1 MISNSQAK
9 NPNCHFVNGNPI
21 QEPFAA
27 ELQKAIFGLGC
38 FWGAEKCF
46 WEADGVFSTAVG
58 FAGGNSPNPNYK
70 QICTGAT
77 GHAEVVMVIY
87 EPIVISYIK
96 LLKIFWENHDPTQ
109 GNRQGNDIGTQ
120 YRSIIQTSGGEQ
132 YLIAKESLAIYQN
145 ELKKVGL
152 GQITTEISPLDVFH
166 YAEDYHQQYLAK
178 NPNGYCGL
186 RSTGISFDI

>member
-9 NPNCHFVNGNPI
+9 KPSCHFVNGNPI

-38 FWGAEKCF
+38 FWGAEKRF

-87 EPIVISYIK
+87 DPIVISYIK

>member
-1 MISNSQAK
+1 VISNSQAK
-9 NPNCHFVNGNPI
+9 KPNYHFVNGNPI

-38 FWGAEKCF
+38 FWGAEKRF

-87 EPIVISYIK
+87 DPIVISYIK